1 MKNIISQIAKYIN
14 SPKFKISLF
23 ALILATIIKLIIKI
37 IGITELEFALW
48 DGKFNRFE
56 TCFFYYSMLILSLVL
71 YFPAFPGRKKWKHI
85 FAIALIPVNMWII
98 LYLLYE
104 EWIYIFCGVA
114 LLGLSIVDLVSLIL
128 TYRDEKAEGASPDKR
143 LYVIQLF
150 SDVIRNSSEIIF
162 YTGFITVMIV
172 IVTVIPLG
180 IGFSGTEAS
189 YASAKPITYATNMRD
204 LETTTPSFLWEPN
217 KEKLRLLSDKVYLT
231 LAFQERV
238 NALQELVNIECS
250 YLGVSEPCQ
259 LVVKDL
265 ASYNIAG
272 YYQDSQRI
280 IALDKSYVEGE
291 SAFEAIGVL
300 LHECF
305 HCYQADCCRNYEDIV
320 QAGVYKDILDEELL
334 FYRDCKSWIA
344 DMNNYRSCE
353 EPSDFEDYY
362 MYASQSLETSA
373 EDYRNEWWL
382 AYWKFINNID
392 ANNENM
398 GEE

>member
-1 MKNIISQIAKYIN
+1 MKNITPQIAKYIN

-128 TYRDEKAEGASPDKR
+128 TYRDEMAEGVSPDKR
-143 LYVIQLF
+143 MYVMQLF

-172 IVTVIPLG
+172 IVTVMTLRN
-180 IGFSGTEAS
+180 GFSGTEDS

-217 KEKLRLLSDKVYLT
+217 KDKLRLLSDKIYLT
-231 LAFQERV
+231 LTFQERV

-280 IALDKSYVEGE
+280 IALDKSYVEDE

-320 QAGVYKDILDEELL
+320 QVGVYKDILDEELL

-373 EDYRNEWWL
+373 DDYRNEWWL
-382 AYWKFINNID
+382 SYWKFINNID
-392 ANNENM
+392 ADNENV
-398 GEE
+398 GED